1 MELDLTKTINII
13 EGQDI
18 NLWIQVFLLV
28 VLFFY
33 SIFALLMNRQISILN
48 KAIQTTRARQLNKLA
63 LTQLIAGL
71 FLLIIVILMV
81 IF

>member
-1 MELDLTKTINII
+1 MELDLIKTFNIT

-18 NLWIQVFLLV
+18 NLWIQAFLLV

-48 KAIQTTRARQLNKLA
+48 KAIQTTRAKQLSKLA
-63 LTQLIAGL
+63 LAQLISSL
-71 FLLIIVILMV
+71 FLFIIVILMV

>member
-1 MELDLTKTINII
+1 MELNLIDPAKLA

-33 SIFALLMNRQISILN
+33 SIFALFVKRQINILN
-48 KAIQTTRARQLNKLA
+48 KSIQTTKTKLINNLGSA
-63 LTQLIAGL
+63 HL
-71 FLLIIVILMV
+71 FASLSLLILLILMI